1 MQINLIWVYHPDLK
15 CYALMCGQQELGR
28 IRFNIDW
35 TERVWVRTLLSD
47 DCDWDDNLPAAAA
60 ILEYDMER
68 LFENCFDDAKVT
80 IDRTALPFQRENH
93 AT

>member
-1 MQINLIWVYHPDLK
+1 
-15 CYALMCGQQELGR
+15 MCGQQELGS
-28 IRFNIDW
+28 IQINTNW
-35 TERVWVRTLLSD
+35 TEGVWVETLLGD

-60 ILEYDMER
+60 TLEDHCTR

-80 IDRTALPFQRENH
+80 IDRTALPLQKENH